1 MVAPTLIYYRVLLRL
16 INRRDILSFVHEN
29 LAYSQDTA
37 RKTLSDLEVENVQI
51 NRKNQ
56 ELVRQLLDLTSED
69 STWREEL
76 EDRDLKEQLKELE
89 GEQKKGKTKWG
100 VLKNIASATVVGSGV
115 NWAEDKTLSELVL
128 DEMDV

>member
-1 MVAPTLIYYRVLLRL
+1 MLLRL

-29 LAYSQDTA
+29 LTTLQNTT
-37 RKTLSDLEVENVQI
+37 RKKLSDLEVENVQI
-51 NRKNQ
+51 NRENQ
-56 ELVRQLLDLTSED
+56 DLVRQLLDLTSDD

-76 EDRDLKEQLKELE
+76 EDTDLKEQLRKLE
-89 GEQKKGKTKWG
+89 GEHKRGKAKWE

-128 DEMDV
+128 DEMDD

>member
-1 MVAPTLIYYRVLLRL
+1 M
-16 INRRDILSFVHEN
+16 LSFVHEN
-29 LAYSQDTA
+29 LTSSQNTT

-51 NRKNQ
+51 NRRNQ

-76 EDRDLKEQLKELE
+76 EDPDLKKQLKELE
-89 GEQKKGKTKWG
+89 EELKKSKTKWG

-115 NWAEDKTLSELVL
+115 NWVEDTTLSGLVL
-128 DEMDV
+128 DEMDD